1 MNCPVDGT
9 ELVTSTYESTIEI
22 DTCPTCSGIWL
33 DKGEL
38 EQIQEK
44 IENDYSEEI
53 AAIPDDIAGAMAAGR
68 AKMEKTYSCP
78 KCGEDLEKSE
88 YGLCSQIFIDKCPKG
103 HGIWLHKGELEQL
116 EIFFERSRHESAEVK
131 KGFFKTLISVLK
143 NG

>member
-9 ELVTSTYESTIEI
+9 ALVTEMYESTIEI
-22 DTCPTCSGIWL
+22 DKCPTCSGIWL

-38 EQIQEK
+38 EEIQEK

-53 AAIPDDIAGAMAAGR
+53 RSIPDDIAGAMAAGKSR
-68 AKMEKTYSCP
+68 IEKTYWCP
-78 KCGEDLEKSE
+78 KCGEDLEKAE

-116 EIFFERSRHESAEVK
+116 EIFFERSHLETSDLE
-131 KGFFKTLISVLK
+131 KGFFKTLLSLFTNK
-143 NG
+143 